1 MKEVKQVI
9 IMRKDLG
16 MTKGK
21 MMAQAAHASLAVF
34 FQDMHLEYGLNTVKN
49 NGAYKYVLWLPSGSL
64 GDQMHQW
71 IQGSFTKIGLK
82 CESEEELLHL
92 YMKAKAAELPVSK
105 IIDNGLTHFKG
116 ILTWTCIAIGPA
128 WSEDIDKITEN
139 LSLY

>member
-21 MMAQAAHASLAVF
+21 MMAQAAHASLAVIL
-34 FQDMHLEYGLNTVKN
+34 DMMKNEPVIAINSNIAFIKRSFIVPRNSSINKWLEN
-49 NGAYKYVLWLPSGSL
+49 
-64 GDQMHQW
+64 
-71 IQGSFTKIGLK
+71 SFTKIGLK

-92 YMKAKAAELPVSK
+92 YMKAKNADLLVSK
-105 IIDNGLTHFKG
+105 IIDSGLTHFKG